1 MGFLSVP
8 NLVPWF
14 FQSLNRHSSVLLD
27 HVALQLNREGIKGGK
42 DGKKSAGWGGLFEEG
57 DYFKY
62 FHQRVAIVRGRRLI
76 EGWLLFEEILYA
88 VFLEVVR
95 VSFCVIITC
104 AVKAEQLFYTSSTVS
119 CFLIL
124 DTKIFAWICHNDQI
138 VFIYLFLSCR

>member
-1 MGFLSVP
+1 M
-8 NLVPWF
+8 
-14 FQSLNRHSSVLLD
+14 
-27 HVALQLNREGIKGGK
+27 
-42 DGKKSAGWGGLFEEG
+42 GGLFKER

-62 FHQRVAIVRGRRLI
+62 FHQRVGIVRGRRLI

-124 DTKIFAWICHNDQI
+124 DTKIFA
-138 VFIYLFLSCR
+138 